1 MCVIILHCRI
11 IVGAPFGTFPGGLSL
26 SSIPGEVA
34 ESRTGL
40 VYSCPV
46 KPGICEGVRGNT
58 SIHVGIASSLPARDL
73 PIGDLPDDGAFIEGR
88 LFDQARKKFLFIS
101 NAVFVQVPLT
111 CPLPA
116 NQECILWAC
125 PLKADWPLNWGKSD
139 CIAYLCVL
147 CLLAATYHK
156 FLMSSFH
163 QDRMSLIVL
172 CRY

>member
-1 MCVIILHCRI
+1 MCVIILCCRI

-26 SSIPGEVA
+26 SSNPG

-46 KPGICEGVRGNT
+46 QPGICEGVRGNT
-58 SIHVGIASSLPARDL
+58 SIYVGITPPV
-73 PIGDLPDDGAFIEGR
+73 PIGDLPDDGPLIEGR
-88 LFDQARKKFLFIS
+88 LFDQTRKKFLFIS
-101 NAVFVQVPLT
+101 NAVFVQVPPT

-116 NQECILWAC
+116 NQECIVWAC
-125 PLKADWPLNWGKSD
+125 PLKADWPLNWGKWD

-147 CLLAATYHK
+147 CLLAAIYHK
-156 FLMSSFH
+156 CLISTFH